1 MTRNLRKPLMWAAVL
16 ALVVVTARP
25 GQAQTAP
32 NDMAA
37 MKQGMGAH
45 MMADHQ
51 KMMADM
57 KASQK
62 KLDDLVAAMNQATGD
77 DKVNKLAAV
86 VTEMVAQQREM
97 CERMMMAGSMM
108 MPMSTMQRTR
118 RHAAPAPA
126 GKPEDDH
133 AAHHPKP

>member
-1 MTRNLRKPLMWAAVL
+1 MTRNLRKPVMWAAVL

-51 KMMADM
+51 KMMADI
-57 KASQK
+57 KHRRRS
-62 KLDDLVAAMNQATGD
+62 
-77 DKVNKLAAV
+77 
-86 VTEMVAQQREM
+86 
-97 CERMMMAGSMM
+97 SMI
-108 MPMSTMQRTR
+108 SSR
-118 RHAAPAPA
+118 R
-126 GKPEDDH
+126 
-133 AAHHPKP
+133 